1 MRQCYSSWKEVKKT
15 GKGEDVAKNLEEG
28 EAQQKSLGKGET
40 QRKNTKAILA
50 RRLRS
55 ADAALKIIYTL
66 FKQMFTQFCLVI
78 M

>member
-15 GKGEDVAKNLEEG
+15 GKGEDGAKNLEEG
-28 EAQQKSLGKGET
+28 EAQQKSLRKGET

-55 ADAALKIIYTL
+55 ADAALKIIYIYIYNMYIT
-66 FKQMFTQFCLVI
+66 F
-78 M
+78 